1 MFAMYGIGLGVSVAT
16 ATAVITTDIMNK
28 TIQYTI
34 HSITNTLF
42 YMSQSNENVS
52 INKYH
57 SEITSLDIEFKLNL
71 INIWMQ
77 ELDKNNKELS
87 ETYKTIL
94 NGVKDICL
102 EINKSIESINLKI
115 KEHQNLW
122 FHNYRTFLIDEEITH
137 INRSNK
143 ILNERLYL
151 FILKN

>member
-1 MFAMYGIGLGVSVAT
+1 MYGLGVGVSVAT

-34 HSITNTLF
+34 NSITNTLF
-42 YMSQSNENVS
+42 YMSQSNENIS

-57 SEITSLDIEFKLNL
+57 SELSSLDIEFKLNL
-71 INIWMQ
+71 INVWIH

-102 EINKSIESINLKI
+102 EINKSIESINTKI

-122 FHNYRTFLIDEEITH
+122 FHNYRTLLIDDEISL
-137 INRSNK
+137 IKRNNK

>member
-1 MFAMYGIGLGVSVAT
+1 MYGLGLGVSVAT

-34 HSITNTLF
+34 NSITNTLF
-42 YMSQSNENVS
+42 YMSQSSENTS

-57 SEITSLDIEFKLNL
+57 SELSSLDIEFKLNL
-71 INIWMQ
+71 INVWIQ

-102 EINKSIESINLKI
+102 EINKSIESINTKI

-122 FHNYRTFLIDEEITH
+122 FHTYRTFLIDDEISL
-137 INRSNK
+137 IKRNNK